1 MKSTDLWQKGNLKVP
16 STTWVVNSGSA
27 AKCPARVLGLCQAGK
42 DCYALK
48 SECMYTH
55 VLLYRE
61 RQALLYRSA
70 DPVAFADSMLAQS
83 GRARKA
89 SRKMTTFRYNE
100 AGDFEDQSQLDWFV
114 AVCRRLAEFGVACY
128 GYTARTDLD
137 LTKLQEVS
145 QVNVSNDLGGWQ
157 SRGANRFRIVRKGD
171 EEPKVM
177 CPGNCRKC
185 NLCITGRGIEAG
197 IAVH

>member
-16 STTWVVNSGSA
+16 ATTWIVNSGSA
-27 AKCPARVLGLCQAGK
+27 TNCPSKALGLCQAGK

-48 SECMYTH
+48 AERQYLQ
-55 VLLYRE
+55 VLPYHE
-61 RQALLYRSA
+61 RQALLYRA
-70 DPVAFADSMLAQS
+70 TDPVAFADSMLAQS
-83 GRARKA
+83 ERAHKA
-89 SRKMTTFRYNE
+89 SRKMASFRYNE